1 MHQSNSRLVGL
12 GLVALFAAGC
22 DSSPADP
29 SATDDALL
37 EATFEQ
43 MAAEA
48 NSAGDPDAAVAFNDG
63 ISALRFGVRPSEI
76 AVHIDDEVIRYRALV
91 IGVVVRNDG
100 TRELTRRS
108 LIAWTGQRPR
118 DVLQATS
125 FSDEAEFVFPSD
137 LTADVRPEGRA
148 RGTWLDLARG
158 HRFVAT
164 SGPVSMVVEG
174 IGEGCPSVPAEARF
188 TCRTA
193 EWDVRLDGVFK
204 LLPRRDARSAEG
216 GTALE
221 IATGGEGVHGVVLQ
235 RKP

>member
-1 MHQSNSRLVGL
+1 VHQLNARLVGL
-12 GLVALFAAGC
+12 GLVACFAAGC

-29 SATDDALL
+29 GDSEDPGL

-76 AVHIDDEVIRYRALV
+76 AVHIGDEVVRYRALV
-91 IGVVVRNDG
+91 VGVVVRNDG

-108 LIAWTGQRPR
+108 LIAWTNGRPR
-118 DVLQATS
+118 DVLHATS

-164 SGPVSMVVEG
+164 SGPVSMVVDG
-174 IGEGCPSVPAEARF
+174 VGEPCPSVPADARF
-188 TCRTA
+188 ACLTA
-193 EWDVRLDGVFK
+193 RWDVRLDGEFT
-204 LLPRRDARSAEG
+204 LLSRRDARTAD

-221 IATGGEGVHGVVLQ
+221 ISTGAEGVHGVVLQ